1 MSLPF
6 EDEACRL
13 AALGEY
19 GIDEALTEP
28 GFERL
33 VQLASNVFDVPI
45 ALVSL
50 VEAERQ
56 IFAARVGL
64 DVCETSRDVSFC
76 AHAIRGDDIMVVP
89 DAMQDVRFRDNPLV
103 TGAPHIRFYA
113 GAPLRSPS
121 GAKIGTLCIID
132 TKPHPAFGD
141 TERRNLNDLAA
152 LVLDKLELRRLE
164 MARRES
170 QNRFENIA
178 ATSPDAIICADHR
191 GRVTFWNGAA
201 ERLMGYSAAEIAGQ
215 TIGRIAPE
223 RILDRLRYLAVNDE
237 SLVEGRT
244 AELDVCRKDGSTVLV
259 ELSVSTWREDGQ
271 ASFGAILRDIT

>member
-1 MSLPF
+1 MSLPLD
-6 EDEACRL
+6 DEVRRL

-19 GIDEALTEP
+19 GVKEALAEP

-33 VQLASNVFDVPI
+33 VQLASNVFEVPI

-76 AHAIRGDDIMVVP
+76 AHAIRGDGIMVVP
-89 DAMQDVRFRDNPLV
+89 DATRDVRFRANPLV
-103 TGAPHIRFYA
+103 TGEPHIRFYA
-113 GAPLRSPS
+113 GAPLQAPS

-132 TKPHPAFGD
+132 TKPHATFGD
-141 TERRNLNDLAA
+141 SERRNLSDLAA

-164 MARRES
+164 LARRES

-178 ATSPDAIICADHR
+178 ATSPDAIICADYE
-191 GRVTFWNGAA
+191 GRVTFWNAAA
-201 ERLMGYSAAEIAGQ
+201 ERLLGYSP
-215 TIGRIAPE
+215 R
-223 RILDRLRYLAVNDE
+223 
-237 SLVEGRT
+237 
-244 AELDVCRKDGSTVLV
+244 
-259 ELSVSTWREDGQ
+259 
-271 ASFGAILRDIT
+271 